1 MITFFDFWVSKRYL
15 FPKTKDSFFSLITI
29 LSFLGISLG
38 VATLIIVMSVMNGF
52 REELTNKVL
61 GINGHIKIQLYN
73 SSKITKYESIINSL
87 NNFSNELD
95 AQPVII
101 TQSLLSTKNFSS
113 GVMLK
118 GLKTKDISNRKL
130 LKQKISD
137 ESFKKF
143 DNNEGVLVGKKL
155 FQRLSGENKKYI
167 KLISS
172 KQIETPFG
180 RILNSQ
186 DFKIIGTFETGM
198 YDYDLNLI
206 ILPLNLLQKF
216 LNEETSVHSIE
227 VFMNDF
233 GNIEK
238 TIEDLNSMLPDYFS
252 IVDWRRLNPTL
263 FNAIAVERNVMFIIL
278 LLIIVVAAFN
288 LISSLIMLVN
298 NKKKDIGILRTLGV
312 SKTQLLKIF
321 ILNGFFIGFI
331 GTVLGLVLGI
341 LFCQNIN
348 QIKDFFELFMDSDLF
363 SEEIYFFSQ
372 LPIIIDFKEIILI
385 VIISLLLSF
394 VATIYP
400 AYKASKVE
408 PIHLIKWE

>member
-73 SSKITKYESIINSL
+73 SSKITKYESIVNSL

-238 TIEDLNSMLPDYFS
+238 TIEDLNTILPDYFS

>member
-238 TIEDLNSMLPDYFS
+238 TIEDLNTMLPDYFS

>member
-15 FPKTKDSFFSLITI
+15 FPKNKDSFFSLITI
-29 LSFLGISLG
+29 FSFLGISLG

-87 NNFSNELD
+87 KNFSNELD

-155 FQRLSGENKKYI
+155 FQRLSGENRKYI

-238 TIEDLNSMLPDYFS
+238 TIEDLNTILPDYFS

-348 QIKDFFELFMDSDLF
+348 QIKDFFELFMESDLF

-372 LPIIIDFKEIILI
+372 LPIIIDFKEIIFI

-408 PIHLIKWE
+408 PINLIKWE

>member
-238 TIEDLNSMLPDYFS
+238 TIEDLNSILPDYFS

>member
-61 GINGHIKIQLYN
+61 GINGHLKIQLYN
-73 SSKITKYESIINSL
+73 SSKITKYESIVNSL

-101 TQSLLSTKNFSS
+101 SQSLLSTKNFSS

-118 GLKTKDISNRKL
+118 GLKTRDISNRKL

-233 GNIEK
+233 GDIKK
-238 TIEDLNSMLPDYFS
+238 TIEDLSTILPDYFS

-298 NKKKDIGILRTLGV
+298 NKRKDIGILRTLGV

>member
-73 SSKITKYESIINSL
+73 SSKITEYESIINSL

-155 FQRLSGENKKYI
+155 FQRLSGENRKYI

-238 TIEDLNSMLPDYFS
+238 TIEDLNTILPDYFS

-348 QIKDFFELFMDSDLF
+348 QIKDFFELFMESDLF

>member
-155 FQRLSGENKKYI
+155 FQRLSGENRKYI

-238 TIEDLNSMLPDYFS
+238 TIEDLNTILPDYFS

>member
-1 MITFFDFWVSKRYL
+1 MISFFDFWVSKRYL
-15 FPKTKDSFFSLITI
+15 FPKTQDSFFSLITI

-52 REELTNKVL
+52 KEELTNKVL
-61 GINGHIKIQLYN
+61 GINGHLKIQLYN
-73 SSKITKYESIINSL
+73 SSKIEKYESIINLL
-87 NNFSNELD
+87 NSFSNELD

-101 TQSLLSTKNFSS
+101 SQSLLSTKNFSS
-113 GVMLK
+113 GVMIK
-118 GLKTKDISNRKL
+118 GLKSKDILKRQL
-130 LKQKISD
+130 LKEKISD
-137 ESFKKF
+137 ESFEKF
-143 DNNEGVLVGKKL
+143 KNNEGVLVGAKL
-155 FQRLSGENKKYI
+155 YQRLSGKNREYI

-180 RILNSQ
+180 RMLNSQ

-198 YDYDLNLI
+198 YDYDLNLV
-206 ILPLNLLQKF
+206 ILPLNLIQKF
-216 LNEETSVHSIE
+216 LDEENSVHSIE
-227 VFMNDF
+227 VFMDDF
-233 GNIEK
+233 RKIDK
-238 TIEDLNSMLPDYFS
+238 TIEDLNIVLPNYFS
-252 IVDWRRLNPTL
+252 VIDWRQLNPTL
-263 FNAIAVERNVMFIIL
+263 FNAIEVERNVMFLIL

-298 NKKKDIGILRTLGV
+298 NKRKDIGILRTLGV

-321 ILNGFFIGFI
+321 IMNGFFIGFI
-331 GTVLGLVLGI
+331 GTILGLILGI

-348 QIKDFFELFMDSDLF
+348 QIKDFLELFMDSNLF

-372 LPIIIDFKEIILI
+372 LPVIIEVKEIVLI
-385 VIISLLLSF
+385 VLISLFLSF

-400 AYKASKVE
+400 AFKASRVE

>member
-73 SSKITKYESIINSL
+73 SSKITEYESIINSL

-155 FQRLSGENKKYI
+155 FQRLSGENRKYI

-238 TIEDLNSMLPDYFS
+238 TIKDLNTILPDYFS

-331 GTVLGLVLGI
+331 GTVLGLVLGL